1 VADQE
6 GILGFLA
13 FAGFVLENQPIRVNC
28 RELLRRHGKNMDTIG
43 NLITIIRNG
52 YMAHR
57 LEVTA
62 PYARQSESVCRLLAE
77 TGYLA
82 GVSLGKKSFKKSEF
96 KILKLDLKYQNG
108 QPILSNITRISKP
121 GRRLHTSYKKLP
133 KPLGGYGL
141 VILTTNKGLMI
152 DKNARKEKIGGEP
165 LLSVW

>member
-6 GILGFLA
+6 DISGFLA
-13 FAGFVLENQPIRVNC
+13 FAGYVFENQLIRGNC
-28 RELLRRHGKNMDTIG
+28 RELLRHRGKNMDTIG

-62 PYARQSESVCRLLAE
+62 PYAKQSESVCRLLME

-82 GVSLGKKSFKKSEF
+82 GVSLGKKSSKKSEF
-96 KILKLDLKYQNG
+96 KILKLELKYQNG
-108 QPILSNITRISKP
+108 QPILTNITRISKP
-121 GRRLHTSYKKLP
+121 GRRLHSSYKKLP

>member
-1 VADQE
+1 M
-6 GILGFLA
+6 A
-13 FAGFVLENQPIRVNC
+13 FAGYVLGNRLIKENCLESPWHR
-28 RELLRRHGKNMDTIG
+28 GKNMDTIG

-57 LEVTA
+57 TEVTA
-62 PYARQSESVCRLLAE
+62 PYAKQSESVCRLLAE

-82 GVSLGKKSFKKSEF
+82 GVSLGKKPSKKSEF
-96 KILKLDLKYQNG
+96 KILKLELKYQNG
-108 QPILSNITRISKP
+108 QPILTNITRISKP
-121 GRRLHTSYKKLP
+121 GRRLHSSYKKLP